1 MIFNILNEELYGKEV
16 MIGNQNYTFLCM
28 YRWTNP
34 TSNREFIMIM
44 LREVPTGYVR
54 EFVLNDEL
62 GLRIL

>member
-16 MIGNQNYTFLCM
+16 MIGTENYTFLCA

-34 TSNREFIMIM
+34 ASSKEHIMIM
-44 LREVPTGYVR
+44 LREDPTGLVR
-54 EFVLNDEL
+54 EFIFSNEL